1 MTPAA
6 VARVARLS
14 ASCSL
19 RALACR
25 RRGSRRRRAA
35 SPAAAMRCASPTA
48 SAAPS
53 AAAAGVAGSAS
64 DSTSRPLRV
73 ARLVFYLMAAPNF
86 LYAQYVQLVVLKAPG
101 RTPLP
106 AATAF
111 GRDSVFLTFHAN
123 LHCTWYASLCLMY
136 AVLQLGRR
144 VRSRPARAVERVVHR
159 FTTVLFPLAAFVG
172 LAYYLILHFHPMNRL
187 RAVLVP
193 DHDAKMA
200 LLHLNPLLFALGDSL
215 LKDADLLAKYA
226 IKQRRAVLFV
236 NVYGMCYFFWT
247 LLCTRYNGGYWPY
260 PFQHRFSPVHHLF
273 FVAFSLTCATYLTRS
288 GFRLHARLDRRRRRR
303 CALSDNDRSSS
314 CCTKYQ
320 TAVS

>member
-1 MTPAA
+1 
-6 VARVARLS
+6 
-14 ASCSL
+14 
-19 RALACR
+19 
-25 RRGSRRRRAA
+25 
-35 SPAAAMRCASPTA
+35 
-48 SAAPS
+48 
-53 AAAAGVAGSAS
+53 
-64 DSTSRPLRV
+64 
-73 ARLVFYLMAAPNF
+73 MAAPNF

-236 NVYGMCYFFWT
+236 NVYGHYQQRGTISGVTDISF
-247 LLCTRYNGGYWPY
+247 LLWCSRIC
-260 PFQHRFSPVHHLF
+260 FD
-273 FVAFSLTCATYLTRS
+273 LTNTVQQLVYAESESKSTFTCMV
-288 GFRLHARLDRRRRRR
+288 
-303 CALSDNDRSSS
+303 
-314 CCTKYQ
+314 Q
-320 TAVS
+320 IIAV